1 MIDFIIYE
9 KEEKNYQIIKT
20 IIEKAM
26 IKYDIEYSITNQT
39 EEEKDNFKVY
49 IIDNNEKESLK
60 EAINIREIKDDWQ
73 SMIILLADYKNKEK
87 ILNRRLMI
95 LDIIEKEE
103 NWADRF
109 YQAIQISIKNYDKRP
124 NSLKYIY
131 KKVIYNI
138 EFQKIIYIEKE
149 QDNKRCII
157 KTKDNEYYIQGS
169 LNKIETLLDKRFI
182 KCNRS
187 YIINVEQVLSY
198 NTKENIITFKNKKEL
213 YGISREKKK
222 SIINYLRGI
231 DL

>member
-87 ILNRRLMI
+87 ILNRRKLG
-95 LDIIEKEE
+95 
-103 NWADRF
+103 R
-109 YQAIQISIKNYDKRP
+109 
-124 NSLKYIY
+124 
-131 KKVIYNI
+131 
-138 EFQKIIYIEKE
+138 
-149 QDNKRCII
+149 
-157 KTKDNEYYIQGS
+157 
-169 LNKIETLLDKRFI
+169 
-182 KCNRS
+182 
-187 YIINVEQVLSY
+187 
-198 NTKENIITFKNKKEL
+198 
-213 YGISREKKK
+213 
-222 SIINYLRGI
+222 
-231 DL
+231 